1 MNSEGIGLIPLRRM
15 SCTWNPR
22 SSTGSGIRRAA
33 HPTPPEERLNTW
45 SVGGASRP
53 DGSTQERAVLT
64 NVDQFSRE
72 IPYMLPVPRRSV
84 FVQWWGGVDG
94 RSQSGSNR
102 PDTPAAR

>member
-72 IPYMLPVPRRSV
+72 IPVYASGSPSV
-84 FVQWWGGVDG
+84 GVCSVVG
-94 RSQSGSNR
+94 RSR
-102 PDTPAAR
+102 WPLAVRK